1 MEFPKGY
8 IQERDNYR
16 VNENERK
23 LHNFLRD
30 YFAKAMSMVVS
41 GVRYYLFN
49 KTQTHSSDKFQVGES
64 IQVSAHSNAASISL
78 LRTQGTEAA
87 PSATTAST
95 LGSVR
100 GVGYDGSS
108 YAVGA
113 SYNILASQNWSA
125 GAKGSYLVFST
136 VPNGTTV
143 AQDSGFIS
151 PSGSWASG
159 TGSLATTAT
168 SGFLYIPTCA
178 GVPTGV
184 PESITGRIPLV
195 ADTSGG
201 KIYAYLGGWTALN

>member
-8 IQERDNYR
+8 IQERENYR

-23 LHNFLRD
+23 LHIFLRD
-30 YFAKAMSMVVS
+30 YFAKAKSMVVS
-41 GVRYYLFN
+41 SIRYYLFG
-49 KTQTHSSDKFQVGES
+49 KTTIHGSDYSQFANSVQASSHGSSAALS
-64 IQVSAHSNAASISL
+64 I
-78 LRTQGTEAA
+78 LRTEGTETA
-87 PSATTAST
+87 PTATTT
-95 LGSVR
+95 GIIGSVR
-100 GVGYDGSS
+100 GIGYDGSS
-108 YAVGA
+108 YATGT
-113 SYNILASQNWSA
+113 SIWFRTSQNWS
-125 GAKGSYLVFST
+125 GSAHGGFLTFIT
-136 VPNGTTV
+136 TPTGTTV
-143 AQDSGFIS
+143 PQESGHIY